1 MDNEEKLTFL
11 EHFGILRKS
20 LIKIVLLMIVLFI
33 PAFYFRDLIMELAL
47 IPITDS
53 LPENSKIIFTRPIEG
68 LSSNIRVSFLAS
80 FICTFPL
87 IIYEIWSFIKPGL
100 YENEQKISA
109 LVIIIGTILFFIG
122 AFCCYKF
129 VAPVTFNVLIN
140 EYSSESIT
148 ALPNVSDTL
157 GFLSSIILSFGII
170 FEYPLIIYILSKF
183 GVTSSSFLSSKR
195 KYAILIS
202 TLISAILT
210 PTTDIF
216 SMLFMLVP
224 LVVFYEIGI
233 IVSYLTYKERW

>member
-1 MDNEEKLTFL
+1 MDNEDKLTFL

-20 LIKIVLLMIVLFI
+20 LIKIILLMTILFI
-33 PAFYFRDLIMELAL
+33 PAFYFRDLIMQLAL
-47 IPITDS
+47 IPITES
-53 LPENSKIIFTRPIEG
+53 LPDDSKIIFTRPIEG
-68 LSSNIRVSFLAS
+68 LSSNIKISFLAS
-80 FICTFPL
+80 LICTFPL

-100 YENEQKISA
+100 YEHEKKVSA
-109 LVIIIGTILFFIG
+109 LVIIVGTILFFTG

-129 VAPVTFNVLIN
+129 VAPITFNVLIN
-140 EYSSESIT
+140 EYSSEFIT

-170 FEYPLIIYILSKF
+170 FEYPLIIYLLSKF

-195 KYAILIS
+195 KYSILIS

-216 SMLFMLVP
+216 SMLFMLIP
-224 LVVFYEIGI
+224 LILFYEIGI
-233 IVSYLTYKERW
+233 LVAYLTYKER

>member
-1 MDNEEKLTFL
+1 MDNQERLTFL

-20 LIKIVLLMIVLFI
+20 LIKILILMVILFI
-33 PAFYFRDLIMELAL
+33 PAFHFRELIMELAL
-47 IPITDS
+47 MPITNS
-53 LPENSKIIFTRPIEG
+53 LPNDSKIIFTRPIEG
-68 LSSNIRVSFLAS
+68 LSSNIRISFLVS

-87 IIYEIWSFIKPGL
+87 IIYEIWSFIKPAL
-100 YENEQKISA
+100 YEKERRISA
-109 LVIIIGTILFFIG
+109 LIIIVGTILFFLG

-129 VAPVTFNVLIN
+129 VAPITFNVLIN

-170 FEYPLIIYILSKF
+170 FEYPLIIYLLSKF
-183 GVTSSSFLSSKR
+183 GVTSCAFLISKR
-195 KYAILIS
+195 KYSILIS
-202 TLISAILT
+202 TIISAILT

-224 LVVFYEIGI
+224 LIVFYEIGI
-233 IVSYLTYKERW
+233 LVSYLTYKER

>member
-1 MDNEEKLTFL
+1 
-11 EHFGILRKS
+11 
-20 LIKIVLLMIVLFI
+20 
-33 PAFYFRDLIMELAL
+33 MELAL

-233 IVSYLTYKERW
+233 IVSYLTYKER

>member
-1 MDNEEKLTFL
+1 
-11 EHFGILRKS
+11 
-20 LIKIVLLMIVLFI
+20 
-33 PAFYFRDLIMELAL
+33 
-47 IPITDS
+47 
-53 LPENSKIIFTRPIEG
+53 
-68 LSSNIRVSFLAS
+68 
-80 FICTFPL
+80 L

-233 IVSYLTYKERW
+233 IVSYLTYKER

>member
-233 IVSYLTYKERW
+233 IVSYLTYKER

>member
-20 LIKIVLLMIVLFI
+20 LIKIVLLMIILFI

-68 LSSNIRVSFLAS
+68 LSSNIRISFLAS

-100 YENEQKISA
+100 YEDEKRTSA

-129 VAPVTFNVLIN
+129 VAPVAFNVLIN

-148 ALPNVSDTL
+148 ALPNISDTL

-170 FEYPLIIYILSKF
+170 FEYPLIIYILSKL
-183 GVTSSSFLSSKR
+183 GVTSSTFLSSKR

-224 LVVFYEIGI
+224 LIIFYEIGI
-233 IVSYLTYKERW
+233 IVSYLTYKER